1 MPDLLLA
8 FDRSSRTVDADGRLH
23 VAVSNISKA
32 VVSPYYGREIPGY
45 KELGL
50 DADKIY
56 QLLRDPD
63 ELLKGSDSFNNL
75 PLLDRHIPVSADDPK
90 KQNVVG
96 STGTDAEFVKPFL
109 RNSLV
114 VWDAAAIAGIES
126 GEQTELSCAY
136 YYKPD
141 MTPGVYEG
149 TPYDGVMTNIIGNHI
164 ALVELGRC
172 GRDCVVS
179 DADPFDP
186 TQEKQPMTP
195 EELLAAVQ
203 KLAQDAAIDPKDLAK
218 MLAGDADPDKDEQAE
233 DMDEEEQACDED
245 EDDDKKQAQDSAIAI
260 DAAIAKAKTEA
271 TNDTIKRMNAIRQ
284 AEKDVQPI
292 IGEVTAMDSAE
303 AIYKLAIDHLGIDV
317 TGVHAS
323 AYPALIKM
331 HKEKSTKPVIAHDAA
346 AASDFATLFPTAVK
360 LKSI

>member
-1 MPDLLLA
+1 MPNLVLA
-8 FDRSSRTVDADGRLH
+8 LDKSSRSYDVDGRLH
-23 VAVSNISKA
+23 VAVSNLSRAA
-32 VVSPYYGREIPGY
+32 VNGYFGKEIPDH
-45 KELGL
+45 ESLGL
-50 DADKIY
+50 DPDKIY

-63 ELLKGSDSFNNL
+63 ELAKAADTFNNL
-75 PLLDRHIPVSADDPK
+75 PLLDRHTPVSADKPEK
-90 KQNVVG
+90 ERIVG
-96 STGTDAEFVKPFL
+96 STGTDAEFKKPFL

-114 VWDAAAIAGIES
+114 IWAADAIAGIES
-126 GEQTELSCAY
+126 KEQTELSCGY
-136 YYKPD
+136 RYTPD

-186 TQEKQPMTP
+186 TQEKQPMTK

-203 KLAQDAAIDPKDLAK
+203 KLAQDTAIDPKGLAK
-218 MLAGDADPDKDEQAE
+218 MLAGDAEPDKDETAE
-233 DMDEEEQACDED
+233 DEDEDKKACDED
-245 EDDDKKQAQDSAIAI
+245 EDEDDKKAMDSAAF
-260 DAAIAKAKTEA
+260 DAAISKAKSDTENA
-271 TNDTIKRMNAIRQ
+271 TIKRLNAIRQ

-346 AASDFATLFPTAVK
+346 AASDFATLFPTAAK

>member
-63 ELLKGSDSFNNL
+63 ELLKGADSFNNL

-141 MTPGVYEG
+141 MTPGEYDG
-149 TPYDGVMTNIIGNHI
+149 AQYDGVMRDIVANHV

-172 GRDCVVS
+172 GRDVMVS

-186 TQEKQPMTP
+186 SLTENKPMTR

-203 KLAQDAAIDPKDLAK
+203 KLAQDAAIDTNELAK
-218 MLAGDADPDKDEQAE
+218 MLAADTDPDEDKPAE
-233 DMDEEEQACDED
+233 DEDEDEDKPAED
-245 EDDDKKQAQDSAIAI
+245 EDDDEKDNDKAMDAVINAAH
-260 DAAIAKAKTEA
+260 DAAMKKFQ
-271 TNDTIKRMNAIRQ
+271 AIRQ

-292 IGEVTAMDSAE
+292 IGEVVAMDSAE

-317 TGVHAS
+317 TGVHPS

-331 HKEKSTKPVIAHDAA
+331 HKSKAEKPRIALDAA
-346 AASDFATLFPTAVK
+346 AASDFATMFPEAAK